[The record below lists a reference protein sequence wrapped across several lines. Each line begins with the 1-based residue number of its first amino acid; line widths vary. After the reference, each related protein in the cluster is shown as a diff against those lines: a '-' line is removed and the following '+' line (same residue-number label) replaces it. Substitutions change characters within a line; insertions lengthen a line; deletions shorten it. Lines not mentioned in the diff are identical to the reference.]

1 MTRRI
6 VIVGAGQ
13 AGLQA
18 AATLRQKGFDGT
30 ITIVG
35 EETHA
40 PYERPPLSKA
50 MLKGAMD
57 ADRLAFRKPAFYRDK
72 AIDLRLTTRAL
83 AIDPAARTVTLAGGD
98 RLDYD
103 KLLLATGARVRHL
116 DCPGA
121 DLAGIHTLHTIEDSL
136 AIRKTLTP
144 GARLAVVGGGY
155 IGLEVAAAAA
165 QAGCSV
171 TVLEAAERPMVRTV
185 SAPIS
190 AHFQDLHTRHGV
202 TFKLTAQVTGF
213 NGDGRVAAV
222 TLADGAPVAC
232 DAAVVGIGVAPDTA
246 LAADAG
252 LDCKDAVWVDDTAR
266 TSDPDIY
273 AAGDCTRFLYHR
285 GNHSLR
291 LESVQNAVDQAKTA
305 ALAMLGQPTAYD
317 AVPWFWSDQ
326 YDAKLQI
333 AGIFIDG
340 VDQAVVRGDPAGG
353 GFSVAHLRDGR
364 LAAIE
369 TVNALKDFTQGKK
382 LIADGRAV
390 DPAALADPTVA
401 LKDL

>member
-18 AATLRQKGFDGT
+18 AATLRQQGFDGPLT
-30 ITIVG
+30 IIG

-72 AIDLRLTTRAL
+72 AIDLRLATRAV
-83 AIDPAARTVTLAGGD
+83 AIDPAAHTVTLAGGD

-103 KLLLATGARVRHL
+103 KLLLATGARVRRL
-116 DCPGA
+116 DRPGA
-121 DLAGIHTLHTIEDSL
+121 DLAGIHTLRTIEDSL
-136 AIRKTLTP
+136 AIRATLTP
-144 GARLAVVGGGY
+144 STRLAVVGGGY

-171 TVLEAAERPMVRTV
+171 TVLEAAERTMVRTV

-190 AHFQDLHTRHGV
+190 AHFQELHTRHGV
-202 TFKLTAQVTGF
+202 TFHLTAQVTGF

-222 TLADGAPVAC
+222 TLADGAAVAC
-232 DAAVVGIGVAPDTA
+232 DAAVVGIGVVPDTA

-252 LDCKDAVWVDDTAR
+252 LDCKDAVWVDETAR

-273 AAGDCTRFLYHR
+273 AAGDCTRFLYR
-285 GNHSLR
+285 RPSLR

-305 ALAMLGQPTAYD
+305 ALAMLGQPAAYD

-340 VDQAVVRGDPAGG
+340 VDQAVVRGDPAGAS
-353 GFSVAHLRDGR
+353 FSVAHLRDGR

-382 LIADGRAV
+382 LIADGRPV
-390 DPAALADPTVA
+390 DADALADPTVA

>member
-1 MTRRI
+1 MTQRI

-30 ITIVG
+30 ITLIG

-50 MLKGAMD
+50 MLKNGMD
-57 ADRLAFRKPAFYRDK
+57 AARLAFRKPAFYQDK
-72 AIDLRLTTRAL
+72 AIDLRLTTRVV
-83 AIDPAARTVTLAGGD
+83 AIDPAAHTVTLAGGD
-98 RLDYD
+98 RIDYD
-103 KLLLATGARVRHL
+103 KLLLATGSRVRRL

-121 DLAGIHTLHTIEDSL
+121 DLAGIHTLRTIEDSL
-136 AIRKTLTP
+136 AIRDTLKP
-144 GARLAVVGGGY
+144 DARLAVVGGGY

-165 QAGCSV
+165 LAGCTV

-190 AHFQDLHTRHGV
+190 AHFQELHTRHGV
-202 TFKLTAQVTGF
+202 TFQLTAKVTGF
-213 NGDGRVAAV
+213 EGDGQVAAV
-222 TLADGAPVAC
+222 TVADGAPVPC
-232 DAAVVGIGVAPDTA
+232 DAAVVGIGVMPDKT
-246 LAADAG
+246 LAAEAG
-252 LDCKDAVWVDDTAR
+252 LDCKDAIWVDDTAR

-273 AAGDCTRFLYHR
+273 AAGDCTRFLYRR

-291 LESVQNAVDQAKTA
+291 LESVQNAVDQAKAA
-305 ALAMLGQPTAYD
+305 ALAMLGQPVAYD

-340 VDQAVVRGDPAGG
+340 IDQAVVRGDPASGS
-353 GFSVAHLRDGR
+353 FSVAHVRDGR

-382 LIADGRAV
+382 LIAEGRDV
-390 DPAALADPTVA
+390 DASALADAGVA